1 MARPREFDTGTFL
14 RQAGELFVKRGY
26 NATSIDELVKVTGV
40 ARGSLYS
47 IFGSKQGIFI
57 AVLEHAAGQW
67 SESAVPNA
75 QLPAADLRDDP
86 ETLLNLINVAVFE
99 IACHSPEIAELTQR
113 VIDANRITA
122 QSLGQRALD
131 RAGLT
136 DAPAKAVKEKEEKNV
151 SK

>member
-47 IFGSKQGIFI
+47 IFGSKQGVFI
-57 AVLEHAAGQW
+57 AVLEHEAGRW
-67 SESAVPNA
+67 SESVVPDA

-99 IACHSPEIAELTQR
+99 ISYHSLEIAELTQR
-113 VIDANRITA
+113 VIDTNGITA
-122 QSLGQRALD
+122 QTLGQRALD

-136 DAPAKAVKEKEEKNV
+136 DAPAKAVKKKEDKHV